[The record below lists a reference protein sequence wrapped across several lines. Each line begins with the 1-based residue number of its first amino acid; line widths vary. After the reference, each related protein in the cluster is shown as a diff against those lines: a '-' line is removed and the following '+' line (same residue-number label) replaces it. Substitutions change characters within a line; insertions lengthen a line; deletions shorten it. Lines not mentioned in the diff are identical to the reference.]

1 MRWGEKK
8 RSLESKSKATDAEST
23 GERYA
28 EERAWPQPVK
38 EKSRDCEMRFGV
50 TLLQH
55 IAAA

>member
-1 MRWGEKK
+1 MGKK

-23 GERYA
+23 GERNA
-28 EERAWPQPVK
+28 EERAWPQLVK
-38 EKSRDCEMRFGV
+38 EKSGECEMRFGV